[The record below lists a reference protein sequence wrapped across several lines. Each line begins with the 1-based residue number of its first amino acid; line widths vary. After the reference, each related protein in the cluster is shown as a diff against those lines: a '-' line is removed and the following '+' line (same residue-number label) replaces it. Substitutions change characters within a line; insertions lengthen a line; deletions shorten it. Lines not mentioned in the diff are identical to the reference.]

1 MTAGLPDSIRSPG
14 PQAVDVAVAVAEVAS
29 KSDSSSVLFLDK
41 TGHRMKLSNLTLKP
55 AVSLIAAIGMLAS
68 SAALAANNG
77 SQQDYAPGR
86 ILLEA
91 RDGVSNADLD
101 KIVNVPG
108 HKRRKLGQGKI
119 QLVQLPANASETA
132 LVQRL
137 SHNPHIR
144 FAELDRRVKSTL
156 AVSDPYAGSEWH
168 LDKVGAG
175 SAWDTTQGAGVTIA
189 ILDSGVDT
197 SHPDLAPNLVAGYNA
212 YDSNNDVTDVCG
224 HGTAVAGTAAAASNN
239 GVGVAGVAGQAK
251 IMPVRVA
258 YLNSADNGCYTYYST
273 VASGLTYAA
282 DHGARIANVS
292 YGGVSASAAVIS
304 SANYMKSKGGLVFI
318 SAGNTGTD
326 QGFAPTSAMVVVS
339 ATDANDLVAG
349 WSSFGSF
356 VALSAPGANIWTTS
370 RGGIYQGWNGTSFS
384 SPLTAGVA
392 ALLMS
397 AAPSLSGAQVE
408 NLLYSTAVDLGAA
421 GRDPYFGF
429 GRVDAAAGVR
439 AALSYTPP
447 VDSVAPTAAITAP
460 LGSSS
465 VSGLVAVDVSAKDDV
480 GVVRA
485 ELQVNGSTVASETA
499 APFGFSWD
507 SAGVP
512 NGMANLVVVA
522 FDAAG
527 NRGQSAPVAVNV
539 ANTQAPIGVDTQAP
553 SVAINNPVAG
563 AVTGNVAVSVSASD
577 NSGAAGISQQ
587 LLIDGVQVARSTG
600 AALSYNWNT
609 RKAKAGTHTV
619 QAIARDAAGNSSSTS
634 VSVTT
639 R

>member
-1 MTAGLPDSIRSPG
+1 
-14 PQAVDVAVAVAEVAS
+14 
-29 KSDSSSVLFLDK
+29 
-41 TGHRMKLSNLTLKP
+41 MKLTNLKLKLT
-55 AVSLIAAIGMLAS
+55 VSLIAAIGMSAS
-68 SAALAANNG
+68 FSASPANNA

-86 ILLEA
+86 VLIEA
-91 RDGVSNADLD
+91 RDGLSSADLD

-108 HKRRKLGQGKI
+108 HKRRKLGQGK
-119 QLVQLPANASETA
+119 VQIVELPANASETA

-137 SHNPHIR
+137 SHNPHIK
-144 FAELDRRVKSTL
+144 FAELDRRVKSTM
-156 AVSDPYAGSEWH
+156 AVNDPYMGSEWH
-168 LDKVGAG
+168 LAKIGAG
-175 SAWDTTQGAGVTIA
+175 TAWDSTQGAGVTIA

-197 SHPDLAPNLVAGYNA
+197 THPDLVPSLVAGYNT
-212 YDSNNDVTDVCG
+212 YDSNNDVSDVCG
-224 HGTAVAGTAAAASNN
+224 HGTAVAGTAAAVSNN
-239 GVGVAGVAGQAK
+239 GAGVAGVAGQAR

-258 YLNSADNGCYTYYST
+258 YLNTTDNGCYAYYST

-292 YGGVSASAAVIS
+292 YGGVSASSAVVS

-326 QGFAPTSAMVVVS
+326 QGLAPTTAMVVVS
-339 ATDANDLVAG
+339 ATDSSDLRPS

-356 VALSAPGANIWTTS
+356 VALSAPGTNIWTTS
-370 RGGIYQGWNGTSFS
+370 RGGAYQGWNGTSFS

-397 AAPSLSGAQVE
+397 AAPTLSNTQVE
-408 NLLYSTAVDLGAA
+408 NLLYSTAVDLGTA

-439 AALSYTPP
+439 AALASVPA
-447 VDSVAPTAAITAP
+447 VDSVAPSAVISAP

-465 VSGLVAVDVSAKDDV
+465 VSGLVAVDVGASDNV
-480 GVVRA
+480 GVVRVD
-485 ELQVNGSTVASETA
+485 LQVNGSTVASETS
-499 APFGFSWD
+499 APFGFSWN
-507 SAGVP
+507 SASVA
-512 NGMANLVVVA
+512 NGMANLVAVA
-522 FDAAG
+522 YDAAG
-527 NRGQSAPVAVNV
+527 NRGQSASVAVNV
-539 ANTQAPIGVDTQAP
+539 ANAQPVVAVDTVAP
-553 SVAINNPVAG
+553 SVQINNPVAG
-563 AVTGNVAVSVSASD
+563 AVAGNVSVSVSASD

-587 LLIDGVQVARSTG
+587 LLIDGVQVAKSTG
-600 AALSYNWNT
+600 AALSYSWNT

-619 QAIARDAAGNSSSTS
+619 QAIARDAAGNTSTTS

>member
-1 MTAGLPDSIRSPG
+1 MN
-14 PQAVDVAVAVAEVAS
+14 
-29 KSDSSSVLFLDK
+29 
-41 TGHRMKLSNLTLKP
+41 LSNFKLKLT
-55 AVSLIAAIGMLAS
+55 VSLIAAIGMGAS
-68 SAALAANNG
+68 FAALAANNV
-77 SQQDYAPGR
+77 SQQAYAPGR
-86 ILLEA
+86 ILIEA
-91 RDGVSNADLD
+91 RDGLSSADLD

-108 HKRRKLGQGKI
+108 HKRRKLGQGRI
-119 QLVQLPANASETA
+119 QVVELPGNASETA

-137 SHNPHIR
+137 SHNPHIK

-156 AVSDPYAGSEWH
+156 AVNDPYAGSEWH
-168 LDKVGAG
+168 LAKVGAAG
-175 SAWDTTQGAGVTIA
+175 AWDTTQGAGVTIA

-197 SHPDLAPNLVAGYNA
+197 THPDLAPNLVAGYNA

-239 GVGVAGVAGQAK
+239 GVGVAGAAGLAK

-258 YLNSADNGCYTYYST
+258 YLNSADNGCYAYYST
-273 VASGLTYAA
+273 IASGLTYAA

-292 YGGVSASAAVIS
+292 YGGLTASSAVIS

-326 QGFAPTSAMVVVS
+326 QGYASTTSMVVVS
-339 ATDANDLVAG
+339 ATDQNDLAAS

-356 VALSAPGANIWTTS
+356 VALSAPGTNIWTTS

-408 NLLYSTAVDLGAA
+408 NLLYSTAVDLGTA
-421 GRDPYFGF
+421 GRDPHFGF
-429 GRVDAAAGVR
+429 GRVDAAGGVR
-439 AALSYTPP
+439 AALAYTPP
-447 VDSVAPTAAITAP
+447 VDSVAPSAAITAP

-465 VSGLVAVDVSAKDDV
+465 VSGLVAVDVNANDDV
-480 GVVRA
+480 GVVRVD
-485 ELQVNGSTVASETA
+485 LQVNGSTVASETN
-499 APFGFSWD
+499 APFGFSWN
-507 SAGVP
+507 SAGVA
-512 NGMANLVVVA
+512 NGMANLAVVA
-522 FDAAG
+522 YDAAG

-539 ANTQAPIGVDTQAP
+539 ANAQVAIGPDTEAP
-553 SVAINNPVAG
+553 SVKINNPVAG
-563 AVTGNVAVSVSASD
+563 AVSGNVAVSVSASD

-587 LLIDGVQVARSTG
+587 LFIDGVQVARSTG

-609 RKAKAGTHTV
+609 RKAAAGTHTV
-619 QAIARDAAGNSSSTS
+619 QAIARDAAGNASSTS

>member
-1 MTAGLPDSIRSPG
+1 M
-14 PQAVDVAVAVAEVAS
+14 
-29 KSDSSSVLFLDK
+29 
-41 TGHRMKLSNLTLKP
+41 NLTNPKLKLT
-55 AVSLIAAIGMLAS
+55 ATLVAAIGMSAS
-68 SAALAANNG
+68 FAALAANNV
-77 SQQDYAPGR
+77 SQQDYARGR
-86 ILLEA
+86 ILIEA
-91 RDGVSNADLD
+91 RDGLSSADLD

-119 QLVQLPANASETA
+119 QVVELPAYASETG

-137 SHNPHIR
+137 SHNPHIK

-156 AVSDPYAGSEWH
+156 AVNDPYVGSEWH
-168 LDKVGAG
+168 LDKIGAG
-175 SAWDTTQGAGVTIA
+175 AAWDTTQGGGVTIA

-197 SHPDLAPNLVAGYNA
+197 THPDLAPNLVAGYNA
-212 YDSNNDVTDVCG
+212 YDSNDNVADVCG

-258 YLNSADNGCYTYYST
+258 YLNSADNGCYAYYST
-273 VASGLTYAA
+273 IASGLTYAA

-292 YGGVSASAAVIS
+292 YGGVSASAAVTS

-318 SAGNTGTD
+318 SAGNTGSD
-326 QGFAPTSAMVVVS
+326 QGYAPTTAMVVVS
-339 ATDANDLVAG
+339 ATDPSDLIAS

-356 VALSAPGANIWTTS
+356 VALSAPGTNIWTTS

-397 AAPSLSGAQVE
+397 AVPALSNAQVE
-408 NLLYSTAVDLGAA
+408 NLLYSTAVDLGTA

-439 AALSYTPP
+439 AALAFTPP
-447 VDSVAPTAAITAP
+447 VDSVAPSAAITAP
-460 LGSSS
+460 LGGSS
-465 VSGLVAVDVSAKDDV
+465 VSGLVAVDVSATDDV
-480 GVVRA
+480 GVVRV
-485 ELQVNGSTVASETA
+485 ELQVNGSTVASETS

-507 SAGVP
+507 SAGVA

-522 FDAAG
+522 YDAAG
-527 NRGQSAPVAVNV
+527 NPGQSAPVAVNV
-539 ANTQAPIGVDTQAP
+539 ANPQVPIVTDTEPP
-553 SVAINNPVAG
+553 SVKINNPVAG
-563 AVTGNVAVSVSASD
+563 AVSGNVAVSVSASD

-587 LLIDGVQVARSTG
+587 LLIDGVQVARATG

-609 RKAKAGTHTV
+609 RKATSGTHTV
-619 QAIARDAAGNSSSTS
+619 QAIARDAAGNASSTS

>member
-1 MTAGLPDSIRSPG
+1 MNVINLN
-14 PQAVDVAVAVAEVAS
+14 
-29 KSDSSSVLFLDK
+29 L
-41 TGHRMKLSNLTLKP
+41 KLG
-55 AVSLIAAIGMLAS
+55 ASLIAAMGMAAS
-68 SAALAANNG
+68 CAALAANNG

-86 ILLEA
+86 ILIEA
-91 RDGVSNADLD
+91 RDGLSSADLD

-119 QLVQLPANASETA
+119 QVVELPANTSETA

-137 SHNPHIR
+137 GHHPHIK

-156 AVSDPYAGSEWH
+156 AVSDPYVGSEWH
-168 LDKVGAG
+168 LGKIGAG

-197 SHPDLAPNLVAGYNA
+197 AHPDLAPNLVAGYNA
-212 YDSNNDVTDVCG
+212 YDSNNDVADVCG

-239 GVGVAGVAGQAK
+239 GAGVAGVAGLAK

-258 YLNSADNGCYTYYST
+258 YLNSADNGCYAYYST
-273 VASGLTYAA
+273 IASGLTYAA

-292 YGGVSASAAVIS
+292 YGGLTASAAVIS

-326 QGFAPTSAMVVVS
+326 QGYASTTAMVVVS
-339 ATDANDLVAG
+339 ATDPSDLAAS

-356 VALSAPGANIWTTS
+356 VALSAPGTNIWTTS

-397 AAPSLSGAQVE
+397 AVPLLSGAQVE
-408 NLLYSTAVDLGAA
+408 NLLYSTAVDLGPA
-421 GRDPYFGF
+421 GRDPHFGF

-439 AALSYTPP
+439 AALAFTPA
-447 VDSVAPTAAITAP
+447 VDSVAPSAAIIAP

-465 VSGLVAVDVSAKDDV
+465 VSGLVAVDVSASDDV
-480 GVVRA
+480 GVVRVD
-485 ELQVNGSTVASETA
+485 LQVNGSTVASETT
-499 APFGFSWD
+499 APFGFSWN
-507 SAGVP
+507 SAGVA

-522 FDAAG
+522 YDAAG

-539 ANTQAPIGVDTQAP
+539 ANAPVAIVTDTEAP
-553 SVAINNPVAG
+553 SVKINNPVAG
-563 AVTGNVAVSVSASD
+563 AVSGNVAVSVSASD
-577 NSGAAGISQQ
+577 NGGAAGISQQ
-587 LLIDGVQVARSTG
+587 LLIDGVQVARATG

-609 RKAKAGTHTV
+609 RKATAGTHTV
-619 QAIARDAAGNSSSTS
+619 QAIARDAAGNASSTS